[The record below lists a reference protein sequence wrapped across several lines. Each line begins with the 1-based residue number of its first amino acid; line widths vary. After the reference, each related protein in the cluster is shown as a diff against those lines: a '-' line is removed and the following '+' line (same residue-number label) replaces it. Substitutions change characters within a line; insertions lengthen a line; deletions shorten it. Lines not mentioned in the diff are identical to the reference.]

1 MKPLT
6 KIFILL
12 GLIAAIAGFL
22 TYDAFN
28 IAPKRYA
35 TRHETLSDE
44 KIPRQLD
51 DINILFFSDLE
62 YGTFMNEERLN
73 NLVDTINN
81 ISPDVI
87 IFGGDLYD
95 QEAIANADSNTI
107 LTNAFKSMD
116 APLGKYAVYGDNDR
130 ASSTRADAFSKIM
143 MDADFEILNNNS
155 ISLRNKGSQS
165 IYLTGLDNSLNGTT
179 DTGTAYRNVSPE
191 AYNIT
196 ICHTPDTALEISSD
210 LPDYFLAGHSH
221 GGQAYFF
228 FTAEYTPAYA
238 TDYLRGKH
246 SINDAFTLDIT
257 NGVGTTQTDVRFL
270 SDPEVV
276 VYHLNSLA
284 QEEIPQ
290 GDLETE
296 PAVTEETQTEPEETD
311 IPEDTVEENTEE
323 IQQEEETTQEESEEV
338 QEEPAE
344 EQSEDE

>member
-6 KIFILL
+6 KILILL
-12 GLIAAIAGFL
+12 GLIGAIAGFL

-44 KIPRQLD
+44 KIPQQLN

-62 YGTFMNEERLN
+62 YGTFMNQERLDS
-73 NLVDTINN
+73 LVNTINN

-95 QEAIANADSNTI
+95 QDAIANAD
-107 LTNAFKSMD
+107 TNAILSQAFGSMK

-130 ASSTRADAFSKIM
+130 TSSNRAEAYAKIM
-143 MDADFEILNNNS
+143 MEADFEILNNNS
-155 ISLRNKGSQS
+155 ITLRNKGSQS

-179 DTGTAYRNVSPE
+179 DTGTAYHNVSPE

-196 ICHTPDTALEISSD
+196 ICHTPDTALEISSN
-210 LPDYFLAGHSH
+210 LTDYFLAGHSH

-246 SINDAFTLDIT
+246 TIENAFTLDIT
-257 NGVGTTQTDVRFL
+257 NGVGTTQKDVRFL

-276 VYHLNSLA
+276 IYHLQSLA
-284 QEEIPQ
+284 AEETPQ
-290 GDLETE
+290 SGLQTE
-296 PAVTEETQTEPEETD
+296 PAPPASEEVQIEPESTEVTEETMP
-311 IPEDTVEENTEE
+311 ENTEE
-323 IQQEEETTQEESEEV
+323 EVTEEEVPQEETEEEPQEESG
-338 QEEPAE
+338 
-344 EQSEDE
+344 DE